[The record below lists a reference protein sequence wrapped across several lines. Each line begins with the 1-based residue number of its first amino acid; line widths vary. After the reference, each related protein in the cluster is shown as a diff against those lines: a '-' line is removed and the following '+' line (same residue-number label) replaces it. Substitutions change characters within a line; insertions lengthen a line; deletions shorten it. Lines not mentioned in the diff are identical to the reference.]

1 MAITAAQVKQ
11 LRELTGAG
19 IMECKKALTKTE
31 GDIDA
36 AVEELRKAGAA
47 KAEKKA
53 NRIAAEG
60 LCYVSQ
66 KNEKEAA
73 VSLTQPLRPRQP
85 ISRASSQ
92 TSGRRTMPRPS
103 RTRSST

>member
-19 IMECKKALTKTE
+19 IMECKKALTKTN

-53 NRIAAEG
+53 NRIAA
-60 LCYVSQ
+60 
-66 KNEKEAA
+66 
-73 VSLTQPLRPRQP
+73 
-85 ISRASSQ
+85 
-92 TSGRRTMPRPS
+92 
-103 RTRSST
+103 